1 MTLSCFWKK
10 GITAFMNFLRSL
22 ANPSFA
28 LLWSG
33 QTVSRLGDSFYTVA
47 LALWVLEKTH
57 SATVMGLVLVCSSV
71 PMLLFLLLGGVFVD
85 RLPRLHVMLSSDFLR
100 AGIVGLMAA
109 LAVSGRLEV
118 WHVLVMSVC
127 FGVVDAFFYPA
138 YSAVVPEVVGASDLP
153 SANSMR
159 FMSSQ
164 LAGIIGPA
172 LAGLIVAKAGPGLT
186 FSLDGVSFVISAFC
200 LLALAR
206 KRVLRKAGP
215 AESGVLKDLHQG
227 IATVLKSP
235 WLWITIG
242 IAGLSNI
249 TLGGPFEAA
258 LPLLVAQR
266 FGSAA
271 QTYGLLMTVSAIGSL
286 IASILIGRSKRLRRR
301 GYLLYGAWLLA
312 SLMLFLMGLPVGL
325 VLMGLAVGIG
335 GASWSILDLV
345 WVNTLQELVPADLL
359 GRVSSIDALGSFGLL
374 PVGYALAGLA
384 ADHVGAS
391 MVFVIGGVISALVI
405 ALGLLHPA
413 VRGLD

>member
-186 FSLDGVSFVISAFC
+186 FSLDGVSFVISVFC

-206 KRVLRKAGP
+206 KRVLRNAGP

-374 PVGYALAGLA
+374 PVGYAVAGLA